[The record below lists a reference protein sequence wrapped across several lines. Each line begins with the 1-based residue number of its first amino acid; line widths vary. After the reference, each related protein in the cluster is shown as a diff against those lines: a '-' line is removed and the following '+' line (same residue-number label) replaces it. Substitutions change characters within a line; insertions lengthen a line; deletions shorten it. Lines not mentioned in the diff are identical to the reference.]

1 MTVEGA
7 PAIDCDFAVIG
18 AGSAGCALAYRLAED
33 GRYKV
38 LLIEAGGADRSVWIR
53 LPLGIGRL
61 LQNERYM
68 WKFETEPEAALEGQR
83 IYWPRGRVLG
93 GSGAVNGMVYAW
105 GEAAEYDSWR
115 DAGNAGWGFD
125 DLIPNFT
132 RMEAYPYPARTP
144 RGCTGP
150 MRITNKGLRD
160 PDPLSDAFLK
170 ACVEA
175 GVPETDDYN
184 TGRPEG
190 VSYLQQTAW
199 RGQRWTTARGYL
211 RPARRLHN
219 FRLLTEALASR
230 VLFEGRRAVGVE
242 YRRGVTV
249 GRVMARREVIIAA
262 GSIQSPQLLE
272 VSGIGGGLRLRAC
285 GVAVLHDAP
294 GVGENLQDHLQ
305 VRLTYHCSR
314 PLTINDILN
323 SRIRAAQA
331 GLRYILF
338 RKGLLASTSSSV
350 HALARSAP
358 GLARPDV
365 KIQIAH
371 ISGKDRYSRAPGM
384 GVDEHSG
391 FALGVFKLHPLSRGS
406 THIASPDMAVA
417 PRIRANYLD
426 HPEDAETL
434 LRGLRLIRKIAAQPA
449 LQPMIVAETRPGPAA
464 KTDDELLA
472 YVRRTG
478 QTSWHPISTCRMGR
492 DGNAVVDERLR
503 VHGVERLRVADC
515 SIMPTMASSNTNA
528 PAIMI
533 GEKAADMVLADA
545 RT

>member
-1 MTVEGA
+1 MTAAGA
-7 PAIDCDFAVIG
+7 TDIDCDFVVVG
-18 AGSAGCALAYRLAED
+18 AGSAGCALAARLAAD

-38 LLIEAGGADRSVWIR
+38 LLLEAGGADRSIWIH

-125 DLIPNFT
+125 DLIPHFT

-144 RGCTGP
+144 RGRDGP
-150 MRITNKGLRD
+150 MRITHKGRRD

-175 GVPETDDYN
+175 GIPERDDYN
-184 TGRPEG
+184 TGEPEG

-199 RGQRWTTARGYL
+199 RGRRWTTALGYL
-211 RPARRLHN
+211 RPVRRLSN
-219 FRLLTEALASR
+219 FRLLTEALALR
-230 VLFEGRRAVGVE
+230 VLFEGRCATGVE
-242 YRRGVTV
+242 YRRGGTV
-249 GRVMARREVIIAA
+249 GRARARREVILSA

-272 VSGIGGGLRLRAC
+272 VSGIGSGRHLQAC
-285 GVAVLHDAP
+285 GVPVLHEAP

-323 SRIRAAQA
+323 SRVRAAAA
-331 GLRYILF
+331 GLRYVLF

-358 GLARPDV
+358 GLDRPDV
-365 KIQIAH
+365 KVQIAH

-391 FALGVFKLHPLSRGS
+391 FAIGVFKLHPLSRGS
-406 THIASPDMAVA
+406 THIASPDMAM
-417 PRIRANYLD
+417 PPQIRANYLD
-426 HPEDAETL
+426 RPEDAETL
-434 LRGLRLIRKIAAQPA
+434 VRGLRLIRKIAAQPA
-449 LQPMIVAETRPGPAA
+449 LQPMIVAETRPGPGAVS
-464 KTDDELLA
+464 DDELLA
-472 YVRRTG
+472 YIRKTG

-503 VHGVERLRVADC
+503 VHGIDRLRVADC

-533 GEKAADMVLADA
+533 GEKAAAMILADA
-545 RT
+545 RN